1 MSQEILLVNRQK
13 NDIPMAIIVL
23 SPFVNA
29 ICVETNCSIVTAGLQ
44 IKHDLI
50 FAEEALFI
58 VIQQEIEVFVEDFD
72 GSTFDEI
79 DVFNFIVETQDCV
92 ILLMNLTTYITQQR
106 IYYLLWNLELLTG
119 ILEEVPI
126 EI

>member
-1 MSQEILLVNRQK
+1 M
-13 NDIPMAIIVL
+13 
-23 SPFVNA
+23 
-29 ICVETNCSIVTAGLQ
+29 
-44 IKHDLI
+44 I

-58 VIQQEIEVFVEDFD
+58 VIQQEIEVFVEDID

-92 ILLMNLTTYITQQR
+92 ILLVNLTTYITQQR
-106 IYYLLWNLELLTG
+106 INYLLWNFKLLTG
-119 ILEEVPI
+119 ILEEVLI

>member
-1 MSQEILLVNRQK
+1 M
-13 NDIPMAIIVL
+13 
-23 SPFVNA
+23 
-29 ICVETNCSIVTAGLQ
+29 
-44 IKHDLI
+44 I

-58 VIQQEIEVFVEDFD
+58 VIQQEIEVFVEDID

-92 ILLMNLTTYITQQR
+92 ILLVNLTTYITQQR
-106 IYYLLWNLELLTG
+106 INYLLWNFKLLTG